1 MLTMNRVGCLGCG
14 CDERSAV
21 DVAALAQAQ
30 HQHAIPG
37 LRFGKSPACRP
48 TASATA
54 RGYGVLHVHL
64 PGMTAGLAYT
74 PNMVYI
80 FKIKIKNVN

>member
-1 MLTMNRVGCLGCG
+1 MNRVGCLGCG

-21 DVAALAQAQ
+21 DVAALAQARSPNFRSGRLAASQ
-30 HQHAIPG
+30 LTIHA
-37 LRFGKSPACRP
+37 
-48 TASATA
+48 
-54 RGYGVLHVHL
+54 